1 MTKTSLV
8 KGTAVLAAA
17 GLFVKFLGA
26 FFRIPLANMIGAAGM
41 ASYAP
46 AYSLYNFLLVF
57 STAGIPVAVSK
68 MVSERQADGR
78 CREAAQVFHL
88 SRMLMFMTGITGF
101 GIVFLY
107 AEEIAGLFHVPGA
120 SLSMRAMAPALFL
133 VPLVASYRGYFQGMN
148 NMIPTA
154 VSQITEQIFRVAAG
168 LTMAMFLKDNV
179 WIFDGFTW
187 QQRGAAGGCFGAA
200 AGGLG
205 GLLAIL
211 IMYLMV
217 RRQLK
222 ERIRQDRIRRRS
234 SSLLL
239 LKRILII
246 ALPVTLGAA
255 IMPIVG
261 LIDAGVVA
269 FRLQASGWEKEV
281 AEDLYGQLT
290 GFAAPLIGF
299 PQILIQSVVVSL
311 VPLVA
316 AAKQKKDIFML
327 RETLQTGY
335 RIAMILGMP
344 CAIGLIALAKPILL
358 LLYPTQKASAI
369 HAAPCLQLLGLG
381 FLALAIVQVSTG
393 ALQGMGK
400 QLIPVRN
407 LFLGVVV
414 KFALTWSLTAIPAVN
429 IKGAALGNAA
439 AYTIAAVMDVRALRR
454 TTGTR
459 VNMIQTFWK
468 PALCSVIM
476 GLSAAFCYGIF
487 YGWTGHNSIACLGAV
502 TAAVFI
508 YGILILRTGT
518 IQKEEMRRIPAG
530 RKFVSFCEKIK
541 LW

>member
-1 MTKTSLV
+1 M
-8 KGTAVLAAA
+8 LAAA

-101 GIVFLY
+101 SIVFLY

-217 RRQLK
+217 RRQLFVSAAEANPDHCTSCHAWCCNHAYCRSDRCRSGSVQAAGLRMG
-222 ERIRQDRIRRRS
+222 ERSGRGSIWSADGICSTFDRVPSDIDPVGSRKSRAS
-234 SSLLL
+234 GGCCKAE
-239 LKRILII
+239 KRCFYVERNAADGISDRHDPGNAVCDRTDRFSETDIAAAVSDTEGKCHSCG
-246 ALPVTLGAA
+246 ALPAA
-255 IMPIVG
+255 SW
-261 LIDAGVVA
+261 AW
-269 FRLQASGWEKEV
+269 FS
-281 AEDLYGQLT
+281 
-290 GFAAPLIGF
+290 
-299 PQILIQSVVVSL
+299 
-311 VPLVA
+311 
-316 AAKQKKDIFML
+316 
-327 RETLQTGY
+327 
-335 RIAMILGMP
+335 
-344 CAIGLIALAKPILL
+344 
-358 LLYPTQKASAI
+358 
-369 HAAPCLQLLGLG
+369 
-381 FLALAIVQVSTG
+381 
-393 ALQGMGK
+393 
-400 QLIPVRN
+400 
-407 LFLGVVV
+407 
-414 KFALTWSLTAIPAVN
+414 
-429 IKGAALGNAA
+429 
-439 AYTIAAVMDVRALRR
+439 
-454 TTGTR
+454 
-459 VNMIQTFWK
+459 
-468 PALCSVIM
+468 
-476 GLSAAFCYGIF
+476 
-487 YGWTGHNSIACLGAV
+487 CLGH
-502 TAAVFI
+502 
-508 YGILILRTGT
+508 RTGLYRGT
-518 IQKEEMRRIPAG
+518 AG
-530 RKFVSFCEKIK
+530 NG
-541 LW
+541 

>member
-17 GLFVKFLGA
+17 GLFVKFLGV

-222 ERIRQDRIRRRS
+222 ERIRKDRIRRRS
-234 SSLLL
+234 SSLPL

-299 PQILIQSVVVSL
+299 PQVLIQSVVVSL

-316 AAKQKKDIFML
+316 AAKQKKDVFVL

-344 CAIGLIALAKPILL
+344 CATGLIALAKPILL

>member
-26 FFRIPLANMIGAAGM
+26 FFRIPLANMIGAVGM
-41 ASYAP
+41 ANYAP
-46 AYSLYNFLLVF
+46 AYSLYNVLLVF
-57 STAGIPVAVSK
+57 STAGVPVAVSK
-68 MVSERQADGR
+68 MVSERHAAGRYAEADR
-78 CREAAQVFHL
+78 VFQL
-88 SRMLMFMTGITGF
+88 SRLLMLVTGMLGF

-107 AEEIAGLFHVPGA
+107 AEEISELFHVPGA
-120 SLSMRAMAPALFL
+120 SLSMRAMAPALLL

-148 NMIPTA
+148 NMVPTA

-168 LTMAMFLKDNV
+168 LALAMFLKDNA
-179 WIFDGFTW
+179 WIFNGFTW

-205 GLLAIL
+205 GLLAIGML
-211 IMYLMV
+211 YLTA

-222 ERIRQDRIRRRS
+222 ERIRRDRTPRCS
-234 SSLLL
+234 SSFLI
-239 LKRILII
+239 LKRILAI
-246 ALPVTLGAA
+246 ALPITLGAA

-269 FRLQASGWEKEV
+269 ARLQSSGWEKEV

-311 VPLVA
+311 VPLAA
-316 AAKQKKDIFML
+316 AAKQKKDVYQL
-327 RETLQTGY
+327 QETLGMGY
-335 RIAMILGMP
+335 RIAMILGTP
-344 CAIGLIALAKPILL
+344 CAAGLIALAQPILL

-381 FLALAIVQVSTG
+381 FFALAVVQVSTG
-393 ALQGMGK
+393 ALQGIGRQMV
-400 QLIPVRN
+400 PVRN
-407 LFLGVVV
+407 LLIGVAV
-414 KFALTWSLTAIPAVN
+414 KFVLTWSLTAVPAVN

-439 AYTIAAVMDVRALRR
+439 AYLIAAALDVRALRQA
-454 TTGTR
+454 TGLR
-459 VNMIQTFWK
+459 LQVVQTFFK
-468 PALCSVIM
+468 PVICSAIM
-476 GLSAAFCYGIF
+476 GVTAVVSYTLFVR
-487 YGWTGHNSIACLGAV
+487 WTGHNSIACLGAV
-502 TAAVFI
+502 AVAI
-508 YGILILRTGT
+508 LVYGLMILRTGT
-518 IQKEEMRRIPAG
+518 IRRAEMSHLPQGETLISICDRL
-530 RKFVSFCEKIK
+530 K

>member
-1 MTKTSLV
+1 MRRHIPFTISCWC
-8 KGTAVLAAA
+8 
-17 GLFVKFLGA
+17 
-26 FFRIPLANMIGAAGM
+26 FRRQAL
-41 ASYAP
+41 
-46 AYSLYNFLLVF
+46 
-57 STAGIPVAVSK
+57 PVAVSK

-222 ERIRQDRIRRRS
+222 ERIRKDRIRRRS

-269 FRLQASGWEKEV
+269 FRLPRLRIRRKKWQRI
-281 AEDLYGQLT
+281 YT
-290 GFAAPLIGF
+290 
-299 PQILIQSVVVSL
+299 VS
-311 VPLVA
+311 
-316 AAKQKKDIFML
+316 
-327 RETLQTGY
+327 
-335 RIAMILGMP
+335 
-344 CAIGLIALAKPILL
+344 
-358 LLYPTQKASAI
+358 
-369 HAAPCLQLLGLG
+369 
-381 FLALAIVQVSTG
+381 
-393 ALQGMGK
+393 
-400 QLIPVRN
+400 
-407 LFLGVVV
+407 
-414 KFALTWSLTAIPAVN
+414 
-429 IKGAALGNAA
+429 
-439 AYTIAAVMDVRALRR
+439 
-454 TTGTR
+454 
-459 VNMIQTFWK
+459 
-468 PALCSVIM
+468 
-476 GLSAAFCYGIF
+476 
-487 YGWTGHNSIACLGAV
+487 
-502 TAAVFI
+502 
-508 YGILILRTGT
+508 
-518 IQKEEMRRIPAG
+518 
-530 RKFVSFCEKIK
+530 
-541 LW
+541 

>member
-1 MTKTSLV
+1 MTKHRLI

-222 ERIRQDRIRRRS
+222 ERIRKDRIRRRS

-261 LIDAGVVA
+261 LIDAGSGSV
-269 FRLQASGWEKEV
+269 QAAGLRMGERSGRGSIWS
-281 AEDLYGQLT
+281 ADGICST
-290 GFAAPLIGF
+290 FWIGF

-311 VPLVA
+311 VPLVGCCKA
-316 AAKQKKDIFML
+316 KKDVFML

-344 CAIGLIALAKPILL
+344 CATGLIALAKPILL

-414 KFALTWSLTAIPAVN
+414 KFALTWSLTA
-429 IKGAALGNAA
+429 
-439 AYTIAAVMDVRALRR
+439 
-454 TTGTR
+454 TR
-459 VNMIQTFWK
+459 
-468 PALCSVIM
+468 
-476 GLSAAFCYGIF
+476 LSI
-487 YGWTGHNSIACLGAV
+487 
-502 TAAVFI
+502 
-508 YGILILRTGT
+508 
-518 IQKEEMRRIPAG
+518 
-530 RKFVSFCEKIK
+530 
-541 LW
+541 